1 MSDEEKIREI
11 IAYFLL
17 LYAPEN
23 WQEILNDNAVPLE

>member
-1 MSDEEKIREI
+1 MTDEEKIREI

>member
-11 IAYFLL
+11 IAFFLM

-23 WQEILNDNAVPLE
+23 WQEILGQFED